1 MRHSDVTAGQRT
13 CFGQNRKIPPGL
25 QDNLVLTNEFRHP
38 VTTSIKRVIF
48 NLSELAGYWAHMMRK
63 GTGAPFVIMPD
74 GREGKMVLEY
84 VRWWHQLTFSY
95 FEQGINKL
103 LTFKEQQLP
112 DQERVGS
119 RSPPS
124 PEPTYGPI
132 PEQGQPPRSSQH
144 RKGHQPSLTKKGQ
157 TRTMKGKGGSAP
169 VSQHASPI
177 REERRSPIISSAP
190 FSAQRMVTRSMRARQ
205 TQPARSHLRS
215 RVVSRNGSIRVY
227 SFSSST
233 GYTGIASITSTICST
248 QGT

>member
-1 MRHSDVTAGQRT
+1 MLLTERARWSWSMSDG
-13 CFGQNRKIPPGL
+13 G
-25 QDNLVLTNEFRHP
+25 
-38 VTTSIKRVIF
+38 
-48 NLSELAGYWAHMMRK
+48 
-63 GTGAPFVIMPD
+63 
-74 GREGKMVLEY
+74 
-84 VRWWHQLTFSY
+84 HQLTFSY
-95 FEQGINKL
+95 FSQGINKS
-103 LTFKEQQLP
+103 FDFGQQLP

-177 REERRSPIISSAP
+177 REERGSPIISSAP

-227 SFSSST
+227 SFSST
-233 GYTGIASITSTICST
+233 GYTGIASITSTIRST

>member
-1 MRHSDVTAGQRT
+1 
-13 CFGQNRKIPPGL
+13 
-25 QDNLVLTNEFRHP
+25 
-38 VTTSIKRVIF
+38 
-48 NLSELAGYWAHMMRK
+48 
-63 GTGAPFVIMPD
+63 
-74 GREGKMVLEY
+74 MVLEY

-95 FEQGINKL
+95 FSQGINKL

-119 RSPPS
+119 RSPPP

-144 RKGHQPSLTKKGQ
+144 RKDHQPGQKQ
-157 TRTMKGKGGSAP
+157 TRIMKGKGGSAP

-190 FSAQRMVTRSMRARQ
+190 SSAQRKVTRSMRARS
-205 TQPARSHLRS
+205 PSSS

-227 SFSSST
+227 SFSST

>member
-1 MRHSDVTAGQRT
+1 MKRALATYCCCENASKIVSDLISMRCGILTLRQGNVRASGRT
-13 CFGQNRKIPPGL
+13 VKSPPGL

-95 FEQGINKL
+95 FSQGINKL

-124 PEPTYGPI
+124 HSTCASHCHSVRHKHHPQFI
-132 PEQGQPPRSSQH
+132 PHS
-144 RKGHQPSLTKKGQ
+144 
-157 TRTMKGKGGSAP
+157 
-169 VSQHASPI
+169 
-177 REERRSPIISSAP
+177 
-190 FSAQRMVTRSMRARQ
+190 
-205 TQPARSHLRS
+205 
-215 RVVSRNGSIRVY
+215 
-227 SFSSST
+227 SFSKVALCFFAFVLGNVKRFSR
-233 GYTGIASITSTICST
+233 
-248 QGT
+248 

>member
-1 MRHSDVTAGQRT
+1 
-13 CFGQNRKIPPGL
+13 
-25 QDNLVLTNEFRHP
+25 
-38 VTTSIKRVIF
+38 
-48 NLSELAGYWAHMMRK
+48 
-63 GTGAPFVIMPD
+63 
-74 GREGKMVLEY
+74 MVLEY

-95 FEQGINKL
+95 FSQGINKL

-119 RSPPS
+119 RSPPP

-144 RKGHQPSLTKKGQ
+144 RKGHQPGQKQ
-157 TRTMKGKGGSAP
+157 TRIMKGKGGSAP

-190 FSAQRMVTRSMRARQ
+190 SSAQRKVTRSMRARS
-205 TQPARSHLRS
+205 PSSS

-227 SFSSST
+227 SFSST